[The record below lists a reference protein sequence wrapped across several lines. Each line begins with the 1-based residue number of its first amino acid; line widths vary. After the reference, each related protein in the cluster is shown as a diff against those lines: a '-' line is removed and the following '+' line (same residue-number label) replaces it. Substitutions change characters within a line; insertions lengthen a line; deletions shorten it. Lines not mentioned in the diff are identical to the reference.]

1 MRKLTF
7 LLALAVA
14 VAFCGGCISHNYPA
28 YTPPPKKQYV
38 FDTSKSTYSDKKI
51 SVSISAKC
59 NQYTGNLEG
68 FTLTVEN
75 KTNDDLNLVWND
87 SFYLNNGMT
96 DGGFMFNGV
105 VYSKRTELKQ
115 DLIILPKTTIN
126 IDILPNYKV
135 EYISPSVVGHSVLQ
149 GGWLHTDLG
158 TGEHG
163 AYIKFKGRGI
173 DKRVKLL
180 ISVS

>member
-1 MRKLTF
+1 MRKLI
-7 LLALAVA
+7 LLLGLAVA
-14 VAFCGGCISHNYPA
+14 VASGGGCIQNNYPV
-28 YTPPPKKQYV
+28 YTQPPKKQYA
-38 FDTSKSTYSDKKI
+38 FDTSKSIYDDKKI
-51 SVSISAKC
+51 SASISAKC

-68 FTLTVEN
+68 FTLRIEN

-87 SFYLNNGMT
+87 TFYLNNGMA

-115 DLIILPKTTIN
+115 DLIILPKSIVN
-126 IDILPNYKV
+126 IDILPNSKV
-135 EYISPSVVGHSVLQ
+135 EYISPSVVGHSVLH

-158 TGEHG
+158 FGEHG
-163 AYIKFKGRGI
+163 AYLKFKGKGI